1 MTDNK
6 APEKKKFSITLA
18 NGQEKFFDT
27 GSDMSAWYEKKIYK
41 KSRNKK
47 KTRNKREI

>member
-6 APEKKKFSITLA
+6 TPDRKKFSITLA
-18 NGQEKFFDT
+18 NGREKFFDT
-27 GSDMSAWYEKKIYK
+27 GSDMSAWYEKKTYK

-47 KTRNKREI
+47 KIKNKRKI